1 MWRMVAGL
9 CLLFFCANAGGAT
22 DGQLLLRDAA
32 AAAIKIVPTTEPA
45 TDFAAPGVRAF
56 FFAAPPWHGKATR
69 VFAWYGL
76 PTDFAPDRKVPAML
90 LVHGGGG
97 TAFASW
103 VRLWNKRGYAAL
115 AIDTCGQLPRGNP
128 RQRDEHGGPPG
139 WGGFDQVADSVEDQ
153 WPFHAELDV
162 ILADSLLR
170 SFPEVDT
177 NRVGIV
183 GISWGGYLTCL
194 ASELDP
200 RFKFAISVYGCGF
213 LGDDSAWLPQFAKM
227 GPERAAAWLHAF
239 DPSEY
244 LPDTTIPM
252 LWVDGTND
260 LNYPFE
266 SLRKSYLLPKGP
278 RTLVT
283 RVRMKHSHSAGWAPE
298 EIYVYADSQCR
309 SGAPLAVITQSGAK
323 DGIAWSIYTSS
334 SPVSKAELDFTLDAG
349 DWKKRKWETAAAT
362 VEASASK
369 VSASLPTATTAWFFN
384 LTDER
389 GLLVSSEMTATQ

>member
-1 MWRMVAGL
+1 MWRMVAVL
-9 CLLFFCANAGGAT
+9 CLLFFCANVGAAT
-22 DGQLLLRDAA
+22 DSQRLLRDAA
-32 AAAIKIVPTTEPA
+32 IKTIPTTQPA
-45 TDFAAPGVRAF
+45 GDFEAPGVCVF
-56 FFAAPPWHGKATR
+56 FFAGPGWHGKPTR

-76 PTDFAPDRKVPAML
+76 PTNYASDERIPAML

-128 RQRDEHGGPPG
+128 RERDEQGGPPG
-139 WGGFDQVADSVEDQ
+139 WGGVDQVADPVEDQ
-153 WPFHAELDV
+153 WPFQAELDV

-170 SFPEVDT
+170 SFREVDT

-183 GISWGGYLTCL
+183 GISWGGYLACL

-213 LGDDSAWLPQFAKM
+213 LGEDSAWLAQFVKM

-244 LPDTTIPM
+244 LPGTRMPM

-278 RTLVT
+278 CTLVT

-298 EIYVYADSQCR
+298 EIYAYADSQCR
-309 SGAPLAVITQSGAK
+309 SGMPLAVITQSGAK
-323 DGIAWSIYTSS
+323 DCIAWAMYASY
-334 SPVSKAELDFTLDAG
+334 SPVAKAELNFTADAG

-362 VEASASK
+362 IEASARK
-369 VSASLPTATTAWFFN
+369 VSASLPAKTTAWFFN
-384 LTDER
+384 LTNER
-389 GLLVSSEMTATQ
+389 GLLVSSKMMARQ